1 MRVRDGAALRS
12 RRQRMGLS
20 QRELAYLCRP
30 CSQTTIYLL
39 ETGRMPTLTPELA
52 VRIAKRLDVSVESLF
67 DEPESPR
74 RRSTTRGSTAAA
86 RGAEPGFDVPA

>member
-1 MRVRDGAALRS
+1 MKVKDGAQLRD

-39 ETGRMPTLTPELA
+39 ETGRMPTLSTDLA
-52 VRIAKRLDVSVESLF
+52 VRIAKRLDTRLEALF
-67 DEPESPR
+67 DER
-74 RRSTTRGSTAAA
+74 RPVA
-86 RGAEPGFDVPA
+86 RR

>member
-39 ETGRMPTLTPELA
+39 ETGRMATLSTELA
-52 VRIAKRLDVSVESLF
+52 VRIAKRLDVRLDALF
-67 DEPESPR
+67 DERLPVA
-74 RRSTTRGSTAAA
+74 G
-86 RGAEPGFDVPA
+86 G

>member
-1 MRVRDGAALRS
+1 MKVKDGAVLRH

-39 ETGRMPTLTPELA
+39 ETGRMQTLSTELA
-52 VRIAKRLDVSVESLF
+52 VRIAKRLDVGIETLF
-67 DEPESPR
+67 DDR
-74 RRSTTRGSTAAA
+74 QAAV
-86 RGAEPGFDVPA
+86 PG

>member
-1 MRVRDGAALRS
+1 MKVRDGALLRD

-39 ETGRMPTLTPELA
+39 ETGRMLTLSTELA
-52 VRIAKRLDVSVESLF
+52 VRIAKRLDVGLESLF
-67 DEPESPR
+67 DER
-74 RRSTTRGSTAAA
+74 RPVASGRG
-86 RGAEPGFDVPA
+86 

>member
-1 MRVRDGAALRS
+1 MRVKEGAAIRR

-39 ETGRMPTLTPELA
+39 ETERMRSLSPELA
-52 VRIAKRLDVSVESLF
+52 VRIAKRLDVSLASLF
-67 DEPESPR
+67 DEPRAAPR
-74 RRSTTRGSTAAA
+74 T
-86 RGAEPGFDVPA
+86 